1 MRGVLNAG
9 RARAGA
15 GAAGISHEGK
25 KERSLLL
32 LRPDGCKEVGKG
44 GIEGGGPTRSGRRLG
59 SHSQSWRGVL
69 HWLQSKMLFSQE
81 GVGGRE
87 EGKAAIKFSLPP
99 SPQPRPSVRP
109 SVRPR
114 PSDRVL
120 LIRSGFDCGR
130 RRQKAERAIE
140 RARRLEDRR
149 RPRDRPT
156 DRPTPPFLSP
166 RRESRR
172 CLRCEPIERRSSS
185 VFYSFRRF
193 CRRMRFPRDSLSLVP
208 PPPVRLEREI
218 VMRQNT
224 VACPARPRWHRHRVP
239 HPSERASERATTIRN
254 QCFRS
259 ERRDVASTVYSATR
273 PPARLPVYLISVA
286 RCHRHRRHRHH
297 HRSFPS
303 DGEIAIM

>member
-1 MRGVLNAG
+1 MQGGRG
-9 RARAGA
+9 RAR
-15 GAAGISHEGK
+15 AGISHEGK

-44 GIEGGGPTRSGRRLG
+44 GIEGGGPAPARSGRRLG

-81 GVGGRE
+81 GVEGRE

-99 SPQPRPSVRP
+99 SPQPRP

-149 RPRDRPT
+149 RPRDRAT
-156 DRPTPPFLSP
+156 DRPTDTTVPLPS
-166 RRESRR
+166 
-172 CLRCEPIERRSSS
+172 LRK
-185 VFYSFRRF
+185 
-193 CRRMRFPRDSLSLVP
+193 
-208 PPPVRLEREI
+208 
-218 VMRQNT
+218 
-224 VACPARPRWHRHRVP
+224 
-239 HPSERASERATTIRN
+239 
-254 QCFRS
+254 
-259 ERRDVASTVYSATR
+259 
-273 PPARLPVYLISVA
+273 
-286 RCHRHRRHRHH
+286 
-297 HRSFPS
+297 
-303 DGEIAIM
+303 